1 MVGGML
7 GTGLRF
13 AIDGALPHSQDSFP
27 VATLAVN
34 TTGSLLLGLI
44 VGWLWPRAS
53 AWLRAGLGTG
63 FLGSFTTFS
72 AIAVSVV
79 ALSTA
84 GEWATAGLYLTLTLV
99 LGLIA
104 AWGGLTLGR
113 QLGRQLGPQL
123 GPQ

>member
-1 MVGGML
+1 MVGGVL

-13 AIDGALPHSQDSFP
+13 AIDAALPHSQDSFP

-79 ALSTA
+79 ALNNA
-84 GEWATAGLYLTLTLV
+84 GEWAIAGLYLTLTLV

-113 QLGRQLGPQL
+113 QLGRQIGPQ
-123 GPQ
+123 